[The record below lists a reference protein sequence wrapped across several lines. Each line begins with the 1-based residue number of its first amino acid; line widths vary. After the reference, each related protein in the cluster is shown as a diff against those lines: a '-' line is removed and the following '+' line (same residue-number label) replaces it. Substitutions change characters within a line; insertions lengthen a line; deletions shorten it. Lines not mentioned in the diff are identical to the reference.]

1 MLTIVPFE
9 TKYTQ
14 IFKDL
19 NIEWITEYFRVEEKD
34 RELLENSQA
43 AIIDKGG
50 FIFIGL
56 WHNEPVG
63 CFALI
68 RKNKK
73 RYELG
78 KMAVSKSYH
87 GLQIGQKLLLHA
99 IDFAKNK
106 NWNTLEL
113 YSSTKL
119 DAALHIYKKYGFT
132 ETPLEDNLDYLRSD
146 IKMELKLK
154 QYNNEHQ

>member
-1 MLTIVPFE
+1 M
-9 TKYTQ
+9 
-14 IFKDL
+14 
-19 NIEWITEYFRVEEKD
+19 
-34 RELLENSQA
+34 
-43 AIIDKGG
+43 
-50 FIFIGL
+50 
-56 WHNEPVG
+56 G

-68 RKNKK
+68 RKNKE

-87 GLQIGQKLLLHA
+87 GLQIGQKLLLYA

-119 DAALHIYKKYGFT
+119 DAALHIYKKYGFI

>member
-19 NIEWITEYFRVEEKD
+19 NIEWITEYFKVEEKD

-68 RKNKK
+68 RKNKD

-87 GLQIGQKLLLHA
+87 GLQIGQ
-99 IDFAKNK
+99 N
-106 NWNTLEL
+106 
-113 YSSTKL
+113 Y
-119 DAALHIYKKYGFT
+119 YY
-132 ETPLEDNLDYLRSD
+132 TPLILQR
-146 IKMELKLK
+146 IKTGIHLNYIQAPSLTPPCIFIKNTDLQK
-154 QYNNEHQ
+154 RRWKII